1 MIYMTR
7 YDTRHDIAESS
18 IERGCEDTV
27 IFRGEEER
35 GGRRGICD
43 TLSYIMIIR
52 PIFILDTLQRQK
64 ISKT

>member
-35 GGRRGICD
+35 GGESV
-43 TLSYIMIIR
+43 THYHTS
-52 PIFILDTLQRQK
+52 
-64 ISKT
+64 